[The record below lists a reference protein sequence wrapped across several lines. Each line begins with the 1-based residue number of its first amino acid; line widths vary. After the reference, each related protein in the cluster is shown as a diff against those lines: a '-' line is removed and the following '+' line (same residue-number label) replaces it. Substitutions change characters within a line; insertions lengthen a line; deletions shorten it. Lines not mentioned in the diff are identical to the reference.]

1 MIFRMVYEMKNVVL
15 YTSSCLS
22 CFIIMTILLEF
33 MNERYQKS
41 YKNKYLYIVARLGI
55 TAIIAAVNMINS
67 AFFNFII
74 WIVAVAVCAYCLYY
88 ENANKPLK
96 RILECEVLAC
106 IIAVCETLGVVITD
120 QIVLIL
126 RIKITSDIMMYSLEM
141 AFSKVILIFLYY
153 MVVAGL
159 MRKREMPVSRLQ
171 YLSNFVILAYT
182 LVDLVV
188 IVYNMNNQQENYF
201 LLINFGCIVLADLYL
216 VYLVK
221 VMNEKAYLEYEIR
234 LLERQSK
241 LQYQYYVRQEQ
252 KYNRTVGIL
261 HDVNKH
267 MKLVKQLCIN
277 GETENAGEYA
287 AQTSD
292 MLQPLIPMK
301 YTGNPILD
309 ILLTDRTEIMVEK
322 GIYFDIKVDK
332 LSLDFIDSIDVTT
345 IFGNLLDNAIE
356 ACGRVEMDKSIY
368 ILIKP
373 YHEMVAIQIKNSCSE
388 IRWKKGWP
396 VSEKKEHRGIGL
408 LNVKQTIEKYD
419 GSMSLKEQD
428 GMFIVDIFLNA

>member
-1 MIFRMVYEMKNVVL
+1 M
-15 YTSSCLS
+15 
-22 CFIIMTILLEF
+22 
-33 MNERYQKS
+33 
-41 YKNKYLYIVARLGI
+41 GI
-55 TAIIAAVNMINS
+55 TFVIAAINMINS
-67 AFFNFII
+67 AFLNFMV
-74 WIVAVAVCAYCLYY
+74 WIVAVAVCAYYLYY
-88 ENANKPLK
+88 ENTDRPIK

-120 QIVLIL
+120 QILSLLGI
-126 RIKITSDIMMYSLEM
+126 RIISDIMIYSLEM

-159 MRKREMPVSRLQ
+159 MRKKEIPVPRLQ

-201 LLINFGCIVLADLYL
+201 LLINFGCIALADLYL

-221 VMNEKAYLEYEIR
+221 VMNEKAYLEYEIK

-252 KYNRTVGIL
+252 KYNRTVRIL

-287 AQTSD
+287 AQISD

-322 GIYFDIKVDK
+322 GICFDIKIDK
-332 LSLDFIDSIDVTT
+332 LSLDFIDAIDVTT

-356 ACGRVEMDKSIY
+356 ACGRIETNKSIY
-368 ILIKP
+368 IFIKP
-373 YHEMVAIQIKNSCSE
+373 YHEMVAIQIKNTCPK
-388 IRWKKGWP
+388 IHWKKDWP
-396 VSEKKEHRGIGL
+396 VSEKKHRGIGL

-419 GSMSLKEQD
+419 GNMSLKEQD
-428 GMFIVDIFLNA
+428 GMFGSFPKFV